1 MKKLKKLAA
10 FLLCAAMILAMGIT
24 TFAAGE
30 NASLTVKV
38 NADNTLKGQ
47 ELSVYK
53 LFDVTVT
60 SGTYSY
66 AVNTGYQSAIATAL
80 EKEPTTAETDEL
92 VQALAA
98 MATGSPEL
106 QKFADDFTEAA
117 LKDSLN
123 ATAKSGKLG
132 DVTEYTFNNLDYG
145 YYLVYQTGT
154 KELQSSLVLLSNA
167 TGTTVELKGEAP
179 SITKT
184 ADADTVEIGQ
194 IVKYTVTGTI
204 PDTTGY
210 ADYQY
215 IIHDTLTDGLDFV
228 NDENGTQVSAP
239 DLKIYVQIG
248 TAQAVEQTAE
258 LSGNGNRTMELDLS
272 TWVRTNQTSKGSTF
286 TVTYYAKVNSD
297 AVVETN
303 NSASL
308 EYGNAQGETT
318 TTTPVKADTPTYPL
332 DIRKTIKGEATLLE
346 GAKFRLY
353 RNEMDATT
361 PANKDNAIKVTG
373 SAGEYTVAIDQTTGN
388 MDMETAAA
396 EVGTGYN
403 LHLNGLAAGDYWLVE
418 TDAPAGYNKLSAPIK
433 VTITKTGE
441 QTWTVA
447 KNGTDEQDKVI
458 DIENS
463 KGTVLPETGGAGTI
477 IFTVAGAVLVIGVA
491 VSFAVSRKN
500 AGAAGRRHGRPRR
513 RK

>member
-66 AVNTGYQSAIATAL
+66 AVNNDYKPAIATAL
-80 EKEPTTAETDEL
+80 GEDPSSAGTDEL

-98 MATGSPEL
+98 MATGSPGL
-106 QKFADDFTEAA
+106 QKFADDFTAAA
-117 LKDSLN
+117 LTGQLPPTK
-123 ATAKSGKLG
+123 TSGTLG
-132 DVTEYTFNNLDYG
+132 EVTEHTFTGLDYG

-154 KELQSSLVLLSNA
+154 KELQSSLVLLSND

-228 NDENGTQVSAP
+228 NDENGATVAGN
-239 DLKIYVQIG
+239 DLKVSVQIG
-248 TAQAVEQTAE
+248 AASAEEQTAK
-258 LSGNGNRTMELDLS
+258 LSGNNRTMELDLS
-272 TWVRTNQTSKGSTF
+272 TWIISKQADKGSTF
-286 TVTYYAKVNSD
+286 TVTYYAKVNGD
-297 AVVETN
+297 AVVQTN

-318 TTTPVKADTPTYPL
+318 TTTPVKAETPTYPL
-332 DIRKTIKGEATLLE
+332 DIKKTIKGEATLLA

-353 RNEMDATT
+353 RNETDATT

-373 SAGEYTVAIDQTTGN
+373 SAGKYTVSIDQATGN
-388 MDMETAAA
+388 MDMETAAD
-396 EVGTGYN
+396 EVATGYN

-418 TDAPAGYNKLSAPIK
+418 TDAPVGYNKLSAPIK

-447 KNGTDEQDKVI
+447 KNGTEEQDKVI

-463 KGTVLPETGGAGTI
+463 KGTVLPETGGVGTI

>member
-66 AVNTGYQSAIATAL
+66 VVNNDYKSAIATAL
-80 EKEPTTAETDEL
+80 GKDPGAETDEL

-98 MATGSPEL
+98 LVTGSPGL
-106 QKFADDFTEAA
+106 QKFADDFTAAA
-117 LKDSLN
+117 LTGQLPPTK
-123 ATAKSGKLG
+123 TSGTLG
-132 DVTEYTFNNLDYG
+132 EVTEHTFTGLDYG

-167 TGTTVELKGEAP
+167 TGTSVELKGEAP

-194 IVKYTVTGTI
+194 IVKYAVTGTI

-215 IIHDTLTDGLDFV
+215 IIHDTLTAGLDFV

-258 LSGNGNRTMELDLS
+258 LSGNSNRTMELDLS

-286 TVTYYAKVNSD
+286 TVTYYAKVNGD
-297 AVVETN
+297 AVVQTN

-308 EYGNAQGETT
+308 EYGNDPGNTT
-318 TTTPVKADTPTYPL
+318 ATTPVKAETPTYPL

-353 RNEMDATT
+353 RNETDATT
-361 PANKDNAIKVTG
+361 PANVDNAIKVTG
-373 SAGEYTVAIDQTTGN
+373 GSGSYIVSDDQTMGD
-388 MDMETAAA
+388 MDLVTIGT
-396 EVGTGYN
+396 EVATGYN

-418 TDAPAGYNKLSAPIK
+418 TEAPSGYNKLSAPIK

-463 KGTVLPETGGAGTI
+463 KGTVLPETGGVGTI

-500 AGAAGRRHGRPRR
+500 AGVAGRRHGRPRR

>member
-24 TFAAGE
+24 TFAADE

-66 AVNTGYQSAIATAL
+66 VVNNDYKSAIATAL
-80 EKEPTTAETDEL
+80 GKDPGAETNEL

-98 MATGSPEL
+98 MVTGSPGL
-106 QKFADDFTEAA
+106 QKFADDFTAAA
-117 LKDSLN
+117 LEGSLN

-132 DVTEYTFNNLDYG
+132 DVTEFTFNNLDYG

-210 ADYQY
+210 AGYQY
-215 IIHDTLTDGLDFV
+215 IIHDTLTAGLDFV
-228 NDENGTQVSAP
+228 NDENGATVAGN
-239 DLKIYVQIG
+239 DLTVTVQIG
-248 TAQAVEQTAE
+248 TALAEEQTAK
-258 LSGNGNRTMELDLS
+258 LSGANNRTMDLDLS
-272 TWVRTNQTSKGSTF
+272 AWIISKQADKGSTF
-286 TVTYYAKVNSD
+286 TVTYYAKVNGD
-297 AVVETN
+297 AVVQTN

-308 EYGNAQGETT
+308 EYGNDPGNTT
-318 TTTPVKADTPTYPL
+318 ATTPVKAETPTYPL
-332 DIRKTIKGEATLLE
+332 DIRKTIKGEDMLLE

-353 RNEMDATT
+353 RNETDATT

-373 SAGEYTVAIDQTTGN
+373 GSGSYIVSDNQTTGN

-396 EVGTGYN
+396 EVAPGYN

-441 QTWTVA
+441 LTWTVA

-463 KGTVLPETGGAGTI
+463 KGTGLPETGGVGTI

-500 AGAAGRRHGRPRR
+500 AGAAGRRHGRPGR

>member
-24 TFAAGE
+24 TFAADE

-66 AVNTGYQSAIATAL
+66 AVNNDYKPAIATAL
-80 EKEPTTAETDEL
+80 GEDPSSAGTDEL

-98 MATGSPEL
+98 MATGSPGL
-106 QKFADDFTEAA
+106 QKFADDFTAAA
-117 LKDSLN
+117 LTGQLPPTK
-123 ATAKSGKLG
+123 TSGTLG
-132 DVTEYTFNNLDYG
+132 EVTEHTFTGLDYG

-154 KELQSSLVLLSNA
+154 KELQSSLVLLSND

-228 NDENGTQVSAP
+228 NDENGATVAGN
-239 DLKIYVQIG
+239 DLKVSVQIG
-248 TAQAVEQTAE
+248 AASAEEQTAK
-258 LSGNGNRTMELDLS
+258 LSGNNRTMELDLS
-272 TWVRTNQTSKGSTF
+272 TWIISKQADKGSTF
-286 TVTYYAKVNSD
+286 TVTYYAKVNGD
-297 AVVETN
+297 AVVQTN

-318 TTTPVKADTPTYPL
+318 TTTPVKAETPTYPL
-332 DIRKTIKGEATLLE
+332 DIKKTIKGEATLLA

-353 RNEMDATT
+353 RNETDATT

-373 SAGEYTVAIDQTTGN
+373 SAGKYTVSIDQATGN
-388 MDMETAAA
+388 MDMETAAD
-396 EVGTGYN
+396 EVATGYN

-418 TDAPAGYNKLSAPIK
+418 TDAPVGYNKLSAPIK

-447 KNGTDEQDKVI
+447 KNGTEEQDKVI

-463 KGTVLPETGGAGTI
+463 KGTVLPETGGVGTI

>member
-38 NADNTLKGQ
+38 NEDNTLKGQ

-66 AVNTGYQSAIATAL
+66 VVNNDYKSEIATAL
-80 EKEPTTAETDEL
+80 GKDPGAETDEL

-98 MATGSPEL
+98 LATGSPDL
-106 QKFADDFTEAA
+106 QKFADDFTAAA
-117 LKDSLN
+117 LTGQLPPTK
-123 ATAKSGKLG
+123 TSGTLG
-132 DVTEYTFNNLDYG
+132 EVTEHTFTGLDYG

-154 KELQSSLVLLSNA
+154 KELQSFLVLLSNA

-184 ADADTVEIGQ
+184 ADAATVEIGQ

-215 IIHDTLTDGLDFV
+215 IIHDTLTAGLDFV

-308 EYGNAQGETT
+308 EYGNAQGETM
-318 TTTPVKADTPTYPL
+318 TTTPVKAETPTYPL
-332 DIRKTIKGEATLLE
+332 DIRKTIKGEDTLLA
-346 GAKFRLY
+346 GATFRLY
-353 RNEMDATT
+353 RNETDATT
-361 PANKDNAIKVTG
+361 PANVGNAIKVTG
-373 SAGEYTVAIDQTTGN
+373 GSGSYIVSDDQTTGD
-388 MDMETAAA
+388 MDLVTIGT
-396 EVGTGYN
+396 EVATGYN

-447 KNGTDEQDKVI
+447 KNGTEEQDKVI

-463 KGTVLPETGGAGTI
+463 KGTVLPETGGVGTI

-500 AGAAGRRHGRPRR
+500 AGAAGCRHGRPRR

>member
-38 NADNTLKGQ
+38 NEDNTLKGQ

-66 AVNTGYQSAIATAL
+66 VVNNDYKSEIATAL
-80 EKEPTTAETDEL
+80 GKDPGAETDEL

-98 MATGSPEL
+98 LATGSPDL
-106 QKFADDFTEAA
+106 QKFADDFTAAA
-117 LKDSLN
+117 LTGQLPPTK
-123 ATAKSGKLG
+123 TSGTLG
-132 DVTEYTFNNLDYG
+132 EVTEHTFTGLDYG

-154 KELQSSLVLLSNA
+154 KELQSFLVLLSNA

-184 ADADTVEIGQ
+184 ADAATVEIGQ

-215 IIHDTLTDGLDFV
+215 IIHDTLTAGLDFV
-228 NDENGTQVSAP
+228 DDQSGTTVTGN
-239 DLKIYVQIG
+239 DLKVSVQIG
-248 TAQAVEQTAE
+248 TALAEEQTAE
-258 LSGNGNRTMELDLS
+258 LSGANNRTMDLDLS

-308 EYGNAQGETT
+308 EYGNAQGETM
-318 TTTPVKADTPTYPL
+318 TTTPVKAETPTYPL
-332 DIRKTIKGEATLLE
+332 DIRKTIKGEDTLLA
-346 GAKFRLY
+346 GATFRLY
-353 RNEMDATT
+353 RNETDATT
-361 PANKDNAIKVTG
+361 PANVGNAIKVTG
-373 SAGEYTVAIDQTTGN
+373 GSGSYIVSDDQTTGD
-388 MDMETAAA
+388 MDLVTIGT
-396 EVGTGYN
+396 EVATGYN

-447 KNGTDEQDKVI
+447 KNGTEEQDKVI

-463 KGTVLPETGGAGTI
+463 KGTVLPETGGVGTI

-500 AGAAGRRHGRPRR
+500 AGAAGCRHGRPRR